1 MDFSKV
7 APPIFDGED
16 YDLWAVR
23 METFLDALDLLETVE
38 DDYDISSLPEDPT
51 VAQMKIHKERNIKRA
66 KGKDLFI
73 CKCLTNCLC

>member
-23 METFLDALDLLETVE
+23 METLLDALDLLETVE
-38 DDYDISSLPEDPT
+38 DEG
-51 VAQMKIHKERNIKRA
+51 
-66 KGKDLFI
+66 KGKDLFV
-73 CKCLTNCLC
+73 CKCLTKCLC